1 MLKHLKDKL
10 KDPEDAEASKLEDI
24 LP

>member
-10 KDPEDAEASKLEDI
+10 KNPEDAEASKLEDI